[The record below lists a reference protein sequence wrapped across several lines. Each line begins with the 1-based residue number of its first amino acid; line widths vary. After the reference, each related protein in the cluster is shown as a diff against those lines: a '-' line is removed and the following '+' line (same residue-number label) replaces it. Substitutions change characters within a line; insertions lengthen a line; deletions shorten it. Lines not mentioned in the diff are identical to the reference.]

1 MLFFLPPAIM
11 NPSSTL
17 RKISKGGRYCNT
29 GITVPKA
36 SMKKLFNKGM
46 ESLSKSDSN
55 TYGFVI
61 NDKGAYGKLG
71 TEDKSRILTAYVR
84 LKNGDSVKVWSI
96 RNNRPESIP
105 ASLCLWF
112 KNKKKLG
119 LCIQTD
125 DEESYYLFGYDE
137 FPLPS
142 DCSICCVV
150 ENEDYALCLYV
161 DNTSDHIT
169 WIQEYKLGSNASMIQ
184 FLKHIPTIHEKEDVI
199 KDEHTEIRPEF
210 F

>member
-1 MLFFLPPAIM
+1 M

-112 KNKKKLG
+112 KNKKSWDCVYKLTMKNPITFSDMMNFHFHPIVQSAV
-119 LCIQTD
+119 LWKTKIMPYVSTLTTHPTI
-125 DEESYYLFGYDE
+125 SHGYK
-137 FPLPS
+137 
-142 DCSICCVV
+142 
-150 ENEDYALCLYV
+150 
-161 DNTSDHIT
+161 NTS
-169 WIQEYKLGSNASMIQ
+169 LA
-184 FLKHIPTIHEKEDVI
+184 PTL
-199 KDEHTEIRPEF
+199 P
-210 F
+210 